1 MKNKQIITLYLKNNE
16 TNWMP
21 ISQQTMNI
29 REDTNQKIRLL
40 GNKYYVIKNLLDQMN
55 IKRDD
60 LFQVGRE
67 LEEEL
72 KDQKNIYHL
81 QKQKRRMKDAIYVW
95 FTENFFIE
103 ILEKNPVVMTK
114 LYQMSKNSQK
124 SNNLKVKLLTKNKNN
139 KQANST
145 ILTNE
150 NRPKNQTEQSIQ
162 NSQDFEN
169 DETELSIQNSQKQAL
184 YHKKHEQN
192 TIQIQSTNMINNNNM
207 LNITSHSFLNNMKM
221 NQEIDSC
228 EYFNNN
234 ITLIKND
241 NASTYENQNFDFESM
256 LNF

>member
-1 MKNKQIITLYLKNNE
+1 
-16 TNWMP
+16 MP

-29 REDTNQKIRLL
+29 REDTNSKIRLL

-124 SNNLKVKLLTKNKNN
+124 SNNLKVKFINKNN

-150 NRPKNQTEQSIQ
+150 NRPKNQTELSIQ
-162 NSQDFEN
+162 NSQDLEN
-169 DETELSIQNSQKQAL
+169 DETIQKDQKQAL
-184 YHKKHEQN
+184 YHKEHEPN
-192 TIQIQSTNMINNNNM
+192 TIQIQSTDMINNNNM
-207 LNITSHSFLNNMKM
+207 LNTTSHSFLNNMKM

-234 ITLIKND
+234 ITLIKNE
-241 NASTYENQNFDFESM
+241 NVSTYENQNFDFESL